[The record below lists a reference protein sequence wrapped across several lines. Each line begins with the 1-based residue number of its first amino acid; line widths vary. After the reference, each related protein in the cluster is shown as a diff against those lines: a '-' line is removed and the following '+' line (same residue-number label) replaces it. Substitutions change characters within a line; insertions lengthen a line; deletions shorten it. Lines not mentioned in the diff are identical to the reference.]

1 MSDRLT
7 EVAIWL
13 GTQGNLVLPL
23 LLTMWVAWGDVRTH
37 RIPNH
42 LTLGI
47 ALTGLAYQLAFHGGW
62 GLLDGFLGLL
72 LGFAFLILPY
82 ILGGMGAGDVK
93 AVAALGAWLGPWHT
107 LLFCCCMGIAGG
119 LLALGYLGWKGQL
132 IDKLR
137 QGWGLLLNW
146 VLSRPPES
154 APASPRAVEAGGL
167 PYGLA
172 IALGMAAL
180 VCIGA

>member
-1 MSDRLT
+1 MPDLLT
-7 EVAIWL
+7 EAAIWL
-13 GTQGNLVLPL
+13 GTQGNLFLPL
-23 LLTMWVAWGDVRTH
+23 LLTLWVAWGDVWTH
-37 RIPNH
+37 RIPNY
-42 LTLGI
+42 LTLGM

-82 ILGGMGAGDVK
+82 CLGGMGAGDVK
-93 AVAALGAWLGPWHT
+93 TLAALGAWLGPWRT
-107 LLFCCCMGIAGG
+107 LLLCCYMGIAGG

-132 IDKLR
+132 PKKIR
-137 QGWGLLLNW
+137 QGWSVLLNW
-146 VLSRPPES
+146 LLGRPPVM
-154 APASPRAVEAGGL
+154 APASSRGGDGRGL

-180 VCIGA
+180 VFIGA